1 MTDFR
6 TAPFRDAEF
15 MPVDLDV
22 DRQDDGTIIFKSNI
36 PMPERETNV
45 ARAFFQSAEKNAG
58 TIALAQRGADGEWE
72 TVDYATLGRRIA
84 SLAAWLIEN
93 IPAGRA
99 VMVLAENSIDSAIVK
114 FACYAARV
122 IHTPVSPAYALA
134 ADYARLSH
142 VAAMTNPACIFAP
155 ATAAFVKAVET
166 VLADDV
172 AILIDNPGAFSRPA
186 TALGEIFAMAATD
199 AVQES
204 IDRINPDDV
213 ASYMMTS
220 GSTGLPKVV
229 QLSMTALAANTAQT
243 IAAIGKAAGWD
254 DVMLDWL
261 PWHHAAGAS
270 VLRSCLVEGGSLYID
285 AGKPA
290 PGLFDTS
297 IRNLREISVCY
308 FNNVPSGYAM
318 LVAAME
324 DDLEL
329 RASFFKKMRL
339 MLYGGAGLP
348 QNVYDRLQEMAVLET
363 GHRIHMTTGYGMTE
377 TVSGCLT
384 IHYPTQKVGIGLPCP
399 DVTVKLVP
407 TDGRYEVRLRG
418 RNLMNGYLNEPEKNA
433 AVFDE
438 QGFYKTGDLARLID
452 PDNLEEGL
460 AFAGR
465 LAEEF
470 KLSNGTWVYG
480 GELRDSLLK
489 ALAPDVMEL
498 VLCDANRP
506 YLTMMAW
513 PGPKADADTAPRIA
527 EKLQGFNANR
537 SGKSATIQRFA
548 LLASPPDPSV
558 QEVSDKGSINRRAVI
573 ENRADIVEQLYADSP
588 SASIFCVDSST

>member
-6 TAPFRDAEF
+6 IAPFRDAEF

-22 DRQDDGTIIFKSNI
+22 DRQDDGTIIFKSKI
-36 PMPERETNV
+36 PLPERETNV
-45 ARAFFQSAEKNAG
+45 ARAFFQSVEKNAG
-58 TIALAQRGADGEWE
+58 VVALAQRGPDGEWE
-72 TVDYATLGRRIA
+72 SIDYIMLGQRVA
-84 SLAAWLIEN
+84 SLATWLIKN
-93 IPAGRA
+93 VPTGRA

-134 ADYARLSH
+134 SDYARLSH
-142 VAAMTNPACIFAP
+142 VVRMTNPACVFAP
-155 ATAAFVKAVET
+155 ATAAFVKATEA

-172 AILIDNPGAFSRPA
+172 AILTDNPADFTRPA
-186 TALGEIFAMAATD
+186 TALGTIYDNAATP
-199 AVQES
+199 AVQKS
-204 IDRINPDDV
+204 IDGINPDDV

-324 DDLEL
+324 EDIEL
-329 RASFFKKMRL
+329 RASFFRKMRL

-348 QNVYDRLQEMAVLET
+348 QNVYDRLQEMAVAET

-384 IHYPTQKVGIGLPCP
+384 IHFPTQTVGIGLPCP

-433 AVFDE
+433 EVFDE
-438 QGFYKTGDLARLID
+438 QGFYKTGDLARLIN

-489 ALAPDVMEL
+489 ALAPDVMEM
-498 VLCDANRP
+498 VRCDANRP
-506 YLTMMAW
+506 YLTMMVW
-513 PGPKADADTAPRIA
+513 PGPKAGSDAGPRIA
-527 EKLQGFNANR
+527 EKLRVFNSSR

-548 LLASPPDPSV
+548 LLATPPDPSA

-573 ENRADIVEQLYADSP
+573 ENRGEIVAQLYADTP
-588 SASIFCVDSST
+588 PASIFCVDNSK

>member
-6 TAPFRDAEF
+6 IAPFRDAEF

-22 DRQDDGTIIFKSNI
+22 DRQDDGTIIFKSKI
-36 PMPERETNV
+36 PLPERETNV
-45 ARAFFQSAEKNAG
+45 ARAFFQSVEKNAG
-58 TIALAQRGADGEWE
+58 VVALAQRGPDGEWE
-72 TVDYATLGRRIA
+72 SIDYIMLGQRVA
-84 SLAAWLIEN
+84 SLATWLIKN
-93 IPAGRA
+93 VPTGRA

-134 ADYARLSH
+134 SDYARLSH
-142 VAAMTNPACIFAP
+142 VVRMTNPACVFAP
-155 ATAAFVKAVET
+155 ATAAFVKATEA

-172 AILIDNPGAFSRPA
+172 AILTDNPADFSRPA
-186 TALGEIFAMAATD
+186 TALSEIYGSPSTD
-199 AVQES
+199 EVQKS
-204 IDRINPDDV
+204 IDGINPDDV

-324 DDLEL
+324 EDLEL
-329 RASFFKKMRL
+329 RASFFRKMRL

-348 QNVYDRLQEMAVLET
+348 QNVYDRLQEMAVAET

-384 IHYPTQKVGIGLPCP
+384 IHFPTQTVGIGLPCP

-433 AVFDE
+433 EVFDE
-438 QGFYKTGDLARLID
+438 QGFYKTGDLARLIN

-489 ALAPDVMEL
+489 ALAPDVMEM

-513 PGPKADADTAPRIA
+513 PGPKAGSDAGPRIA
-527 EKLQGFNANR
+527 EKLRVFNSSR

-548 LLASPPDPSV
+548 LLATPPDPSA

-573 ENRADIVEQLYADSP
+573 ENRGEIVAQLYADTP
-588 SASIFCVDSST
+588 PASIFCVDNSK

>member
-6 TAPFRDAEF
+6 IAPFRDAEF

-22 DRQDDGTIIFKSNI
+22 DRQDDGTIIFKSKI
-36 PMPERETNV
+36 PLPERETNV
-45 ARAFFQSAEKNAG
+45 ARAFFQSVEKNAG
-58 TIALAQRGADGEWE
+58 VVALAQRGPDGEWE
-72 TVDYATLGRRIA
+72 SIDYIMLGQRVA
-84 SLAAWLIEN
+84 SLATWLIKN
-93 IPAGRA
+93 VPTGRA

-134 ADYARLSH
+134 SDYARLSH
-142 VAAMTNPACIFAP
+142 VVRMTNPACVFAP
-155 ATAAFVKAVET
+155 ATAAFVKATEA

-172 AILIDNPGAFSRPA
+172 AILTDNPADFSRPA
-186 TALGEIFAMAATD
+186 TALSEIYGSPSTD
-199 AVQES
+199 EVQKS
-204 IDRINPDDV
+204 IDGINPDDV

-324 DDLEL
+324 EDLEL
-329 RASFFKKMRL
+329 RASFFRKMRL

-348 QNVYDRLQEMAVLET
+348 QNVYDRLQEMAVAET

-384 IHYPTQKVGIGLPCP
+384 IHFPTQTVGIGLPCP

-433 AVFDE
+433 EVFDE
-438 QGFYKTGDLARLID
+438 QGFYKTGDLARLIN

-489 ALAPDVMEL
+489 ALAPDVMEM

-513 PGPKADADTAPRIA
+513 PGPKAGSDAGPRIA
-527 EKLQGFNANR
+527 EKLRVFNSSR

-548 LLASPPDPSV
+548 LLATPPDPSE
-558 QEVSDKGSINRRAVI
+558 QEVSDKGSINRCAVI
-573 ENRADIVEQLYADSP
+573 ENRSEIVAQLYADTSP
-588 SASIFCVDSST
+588 ASTFCVDNSK